1 MCHQGVC
8 HAQIHGQCKSDLVG
22 VRRAWLRHHS
32 HDHVDLPDPG
42 ARLRGLC
49 DVGRRERHEIR
60 EWRANA
66 ELDRTGAGSGRYLPD
81 DESPEPH
88 PVVKPPALTAFRPA
102 SGGGTHGFGVEGAS
116 LRETA
121 NMLNRRNFLA
131 ATAGSIATGALPAFA
146 AAPYTLNHGAFAV
159 TIVSDGHLV
168 LPTSFLAPDAPA
180 AEREPLLRAAG
191 QTEEQYNS
199 PTNVTL
205 IASGQDLILVD
216 MGSGDRFMPTAGKL
230 WQNLKAASID
240 KGKITK
246 VIFTHGHPDHLW
258 GTVDELDELVTPDAA
273 YFVAAHEWN
282 FWTGD
287 NATRGLPA
295 ERAGFVTG
303 ARRNYAAIKD
313 KVKMVKPGDDIVT
326 GLRLIDTPGHTQG
339 HVSLELAG
347 AGGLI
352 VGGDV
357 LTHPLISFA
366 HPEWRPT
373 ADHVPE
379 QAAETRRK
387 LLDRLATDRA
397 KLIGFHLPYPGVGTV
412 ERNGL
417 AYRFVS
423 VA

>member
-1 MCHQGVC
+1 MSGFAALH
-8 HAQIHGQCKSDLVG
+8 
-22 VRRAWLRHHS
+22 RRSFLSGAAGTLAACA
-32 HDHVDLPDPG
+32 LPG
-42 ARLRGLC
+42 GL
-49 DVGRRERHEIR
+49 G
-60 EWRANA
+60 
-66 ELDRTGAGSGRYLPD
+66 
-81 DESPEPH
+81 
-88 PVVKPPALTAFRPA
+88 
-102 SGGGTHGFGVEGAS
+102 
-116 LRETA
+116 
-121 NMLNRRNFLA
+121 A
-131 ATAGSIATGALPAFA
+131 ATAPHKFR
-146 AAPYTLNHGAFAV
+146 HGAFEV
-159 TIVSDGHLV
+159 LVVSDGHLL
-168 LPTSFLAPDAPA
+168 LPTSFLAPDAPQ
-180 AEREPLLRAAG
+180 AERAALLEAAG
-191 QTEEQYNS
+191 LTGERFSS

-205 IASGQDLILVD
+205 IRTAADLVLVD
-216 MGSGDRFMPTAGKL
+216 MGSGDRFMPSAGRL
-230 WQNLKAASID
+230 WDNLKAAGID

-258 GTVDELDELVTPDAA
+258 GTVDELDDLVTPDAA
-273 YFVAAHEWN
+273 YFVAANEWN

-303 ARRNYAAIKD
+303 ARRNYAAIKG
-313 KVKMVKPGDDIVT
+313 KVKMVKPGDDLVT

-357 LTHPLISFA
+357 LTHQLISFQ

-397 KLIGFHLPYPGVGTV
+397 KLIGFHLPYPGIGIV
-412 ERNGL
+412 ERNGR